1 MARPVRKNEDFR
13 PGNREGKSSSHG
25 REGERREGKK
35 FSSDSRK
42 SFTAGNSLK
51 DFSAKRPAAK
61 KIFDDLCWG
70 RNPVL
75 TLLRNRPNLC
85 RKIFL
90 LQGGEDSF
98 RDRVAQL
105 CADEKIPLEF
115 VERSELDLL
124 TGGAVHQGVA
134 AKMLPIPPV
143 DLDDVTDAI
152 DPNSPSLVVLM
163 DHCQDPHNL
172 GAVIRTAEVAGA
184 SCVVCQNDRS
194 ATVNGTVV
202 KTSAGAAFRLPV
214 VQVVNVSR
222 ALERLKSK
230 GFWVVGLDHRAR
242 EAVWDSPLPDRLVLV
257 VGSEGDGIASLTAK
271 NCDKLVKFPM
281 AGRTGNLNASVAAA
295 LGMFEWM
302 RLHGAAKK

>member
-1 MARPVRKNEDFR
+1 MARPVRKNKDSHLGFR
-13 PGNREGKSSSHG
+13 DGKFKSRG
-25 REGERREGKK
+25 REGELREGKK
-35 FSSDSRK
+35 FSPGGGK
-42 SFTAGNSLK
+42 IFAAENSSK
-51 DFSAKRPAAK
+51 NFSAKSPGIK

-75 TLLRNRPNLC
+75 TLLRNRPELC

-98 RDRVAQL
+98 RDRVVQL
-105 CADEKIPLEF
+105 CTDEKIPLEF
-115 VERSELDLL
+115 LERAELDVL

-134 AKMLPIPPV
+134 AKMLPIPPA
-143 DLDDVTDAI
+143 DLDAVTDAI

-202 KTSAGAAFRLPV
+202 KTSAGAVFRLPV

-222 ALERLKSK
+222 TLEWLKSE

-242 EAVWDSPLPDRLVLV
+242 ETVWDSPLPDRLVLV

-281 AGRTGNLNASVAAA
+281 AGHTGNLNASVAAA

-302 RLHGAAKK
+302 RLYGTAKK

>member
-1 MARPVRKNEDFR
+1 MARPARKNKDYRQE
-13 PGNREGKSSSHG
+13 KSSSRSH
-25 REGERREGKK
+25 EGERRDGKK
-35 FSSDSRK
+35 FLSGGGK
-42 SFTAGNSLK
+42 NFAAENSPK
-51 DFSAKRPAAK
+51 NFSAKRPAVK
-61 KIFDDLCWG
+61 KNFGEKFDDLCWG

-75 TLLRNRPNLC
+75 TLLRNRPELC

-115 VERSELDLL
+115 VERAELDAL

-134 AKMLPIPPV
+134 AKMLPIPPA

-152 DPNSPSLVVLM
+152 EPNSPSLVVLM

-242 EAVWDSPLPDRLVLV
+242 ETVWDSPLPDRLVLV

-302 RLHGAAKK
+302 RLHGAAKT